1 MAMRL
6 ALAGRL
12 WSNYMATSAT
22 VQEPSVL
29 NKPLYAYG
37 HMAKFAAREGV
48 SMKKSSNNWAVVL
61 AAGDGNRLSSVTTN
75 GTGDAVPKQFCS
87 LRGGPSLLLETLER
101 AESVAARDR
110 ICVVVASQ
118 HRRWWGSM
126 LSRTP
131 SANVIVQPMNRGTAN
146 GILLPLLHIEARDP
160 DARIVILPSDHYV
173 RDEPILVTALE
184 SALGRLDNEVE
195 EIILLGIHPERAD
208 PDLGYIIPGL
218 ADGPGFS
225 RVDRFVEKPSELLAR
240 GLVEAGGLWNAFI
253 LVARIGALL
262 SLFSSRHPHIVATM
276 QSAFGRDGGRTDDTK
291 TMSAIYRELPVKD
304 FSRHLL
310 RGAEA
315 FLRVLRVGHC
325 GWNDLGTP
333 ERLVKTLRSL
343 PGNTRTRPT
352 DPKMAALNLW
362 AQYAAHDHDSSTERQ
377 HPF

>member
-1 MAMRL
+1 
-6 ALAGRL
+6 
-12 WSNYMATSAT
+12 MATSAT

-101 AESVAARDR
+101 AETVAARDR

-173 RDEPILVTALE
+173 RDESILVTALE

-208 PDLGYIIPGL
+208 PDLGYIVPGL
-218 ADGPGFS
+218 ADGPGFA

-262 SLFSSRHPHIVATM
+262 SLFSSRHSHIVDAM
-276 QSAFGRDGGRTDDTK
+276 QSAIGRDGGRTDDTK
-291 TMSAIYRELPVKD
+291 MMSAIYRELPVKD

-343 PGNTRTRPT
+343 PGNTRTRST
-352 DPKMAALNLW
+352 DPEMAVLNLW

-377 HPF
+377 HPL